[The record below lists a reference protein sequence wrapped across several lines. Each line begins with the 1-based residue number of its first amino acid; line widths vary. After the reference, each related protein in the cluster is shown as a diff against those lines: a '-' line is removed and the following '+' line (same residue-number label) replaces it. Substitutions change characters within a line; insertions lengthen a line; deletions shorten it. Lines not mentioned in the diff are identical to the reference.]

1 MSWTD
6 GLEHILRQDEPLA
19 PWNWLR
25 LGGPA
30 QYFAEPTA
38 VEELQTLVQRCRQEE
53 IPVRL
58 LGAGSNV
65 LIPDT
70 GLAGVTVAL
79 TAAVFSQI
87 RVDENRIRAGG
98 GAKLGQVISTAARE
112 GLGGL
117 EALVA
122 IPGTIGGGLHGN
134 AGTQNVDLGQ
144 WTDEAT
150 VMTRAGEIL
159 VRTRE
164 DMHFSYRK
172 STLDELVI
180 LDAVFVLNPDDPR
193 EVTRRM
199 QKEWIVRRA
208 QQPSGDVSC
217 ARLFKDVGGI
227 EARELIEEAG
237 LKATRVGGAELSEQ
251 HPNFLIAHHG
261 CTSDDVIRLIDLV
274 QTQVRERTGVDLAT
288 EIEIW

>member
-70 GLAGVTVAL
+70 GLAGVTIAL

-134 AGTQNVDLGQ
+134 AGTQNVDMGQ

-274 QTQVRERTGVDLAT
+274 KTQVRERTGVDLAT

>member
-70 GLAGVTVAL
+70 GLAGVTIAL

-134 AGTQNVDLGQ
+134 AGTQNVDMGQ

-261 CTSDDVIRLIDLV
+261 CTSDDVVRLIDLV
-274 QTQVRERTGVDLAT
+274 KTQVRERTGVDLAT